1 MPTPSPSPPAAPPS
15 PAAESLQPSPPFQP
29 AQSSSPSPSLSP
41 RGSERSFLH
50 RVVLAYGIAMLFILV
65 LAALWFG
72 AEVFLLLFACA
83 LFAILLYEL
92 SRRMAERLPMRR
104 GVALTIIAL
113 ALAALIGGGGWAL
126 APQIAEQA
134 TELGSVVP
142 DAIERLRAAVAHNA
156 FLRSI
161 LSDLPSAE
169 QIRKQLTAMVPN
181 AGLVFTGVFGALGN
195 AVIVLCVGLYFAAQ
209 PTLYIDGF
217 IKLIPKTRRRRA
229 REVLDAIGD
238 TLARWLVG
246 KVASMIVVGVAT
258 ATGLWALDVPL
269 AMVLGLIAGLL
280 DFIPYIGPLMAGV
293 PAVLIAF
300 SISPELGLYTMLL
313 FLGIQLAEGYLLSPL
328 IEARSVSLPP
338 ALTIAMQML
347 LGALFG
353 MAGIALATPIAAV
366 LSVLVTMLYVQDV
379 LGDSPPKPPDGA

>member
-1 MPTPSPSPPAAPPS
+1 MPPATPP
-15 PAAESLQPSPPFQP
+15 P
-29 AQSSSPSPSLSP
+29 
-41 RGSERSFLH
+41 GSERSFLH
-50 RVVLAYGIAMLFILV
+50 RVVLAYGIGMLFILV
-65 LAALWFG
+65 LAALWYG
-72 AEVFLLLFACA
+72 AEVLLLLFACA

-92 SRRMAERLPMRR
+92 SRRMARRLPMRR
-104 GVALTIIAL
+104 GVALAIVAVV
-113 ALAALIGGGGWAL
+113 LAALMGGGGWAL

-134 TELGSVVP
+134 AELGSVVP
-142 DAIERLRAAVAHNA
+142 DAIERLRAAVAQNP
-156 FLRSI
+156 FLHSI

-181 AGLVFTGVFGALGN
+181 AGLVFSGVFGALGN
-195 AVIVLCVGLYFAAQ
+195 AVIILCVGLYFAAQ
-209 PTLYIDGF
+209 PTLYIEGF
-217 IKLIPKTRRRRA
+217 IKLIPQPRRARA

-246 KVASMIVVGVAT
+246 KAVSMIVVGVAT
-258 ATGLWALDVPL
+258 AAGLWALDVPL

-300 SISPELGLYTMLL
+300 SHSPELGLYTMLL
-313 FLGIQLAEGYLLSPL
+313 FLAIQLAEGYLLSPL

-347 LGALFG
+347 FGALFG
-353 MAGIALATPIAAV
+353 LAGIALATPLAAV
-366 LSVLVTMLYVQDV
+366 LSVLTAMLYVEDV
-379 LGDSPPKPPDGA
+379 LGDAPPKPPDGA

>member
-1 MPTPSPSPPAAPPS
+1 MPPAPP
-15 PAAESLQPSPPFQP
+15 PP
-29 AQSSSPSPSLSP
+29 
-41 RGSERSFLH
+41 GSERSFLH
-50 RVVLAYGIAMLFILV
+50 RVVLAYGIGMMFILV
-65 LAALWFG
+65 LAALWYG
-72 AEVFLLLFACA
+72 AEVLLLLFACA

-92 SRRMAERLPMRR
+92 SRRMAQRLPMRR
-104 GVALTIIAL
+104 GIALTIIAL
-113 ALAALIGGGGWAL
+113 LLAALIGGGGWAL

-134 TELGSVVP
+134 AELGSVVP
-142 DAIERLRAAVAHNA
+142 DAIERLRAAVAQNA
-156 FLRSI
+156 FLHSI

-181 AGLVFTGVFGALGN
+181 AGLVFSGVFGALGN
-195 AVIVLCVGLYFAAQ
+195 AVIILCVGLYFAAQ
-209 PTLYIDGF
+209 PTLYIEGF
-217 IKLIPKTRRRRA
+217 IKLIPQPRRARA

-246 KVASMIVVGVAT
+246 KVVSMIVVGVAT
-258 ATGLWALDVPL
+258 ATGLWALGVPL

-300 SISPELGLYTMLL
+300 SHSPELGLYTVLL

-347 LGALFG
+347 FGALFG
-353 MAGIALATPIAAV
+353 LAGIALATPLAAS
-366 LSVLVTMLYVQDV
+366 LSVLVAMLYVEDV
-379 LGDSPPKPPDGA
+379 LGDSVEAKPPDGA

>member
-1 MPTPSPSPPAAPPS
+1 MPPS
-15 PAAESLQPSPPFQP
+15 PTPP
-29 AQSSSPSPSLSP
+29 
-41 RGSERSFLH
+41 GSERSFLH
-50 RVVLAYGIAMLFILV
+50 RVVLAYGIGMLFILV
-65 LAALWFG
+65 LAALWYG
-72 AEVFLLLFACA
+72 AEVLLLLFACA

-92 SRRMAERLPMRR
+92 SRRMARYLPMRR

-113 ALAALIGGGGWAL
+113 VLAALMGAGGWAL

-134 TELGSVVP
+134 AELGSVVP
-142 DAIERLRAAVAHNA
+142 DAIERLRTAVAQNA

-161 LSDLPSAE
+161 LADLPSAE

-195 AVIVLCVGLYFAAQ
+195 AVIILCVGLYFAAQ

-217 IKLIPKTRRRRA
+217 IKLIPPPRRARA
-229 REVLDAIGD
+229 REVLDVIGD

-246 KVASMIVVGVAT
+246 KAVSMIVVGIAT
-258 ATGLWALDVPL
+258 AAGLWALGVPL
-269 AMVLGLIAGLL
+269 ALVLGLIAGLL

-300 SISPELGLYTMLL
+300 SHSPELGLYTVLL

-347 LGALFG
+347 FGALFG
-353 MAGIALATPIAAV
+353 LAGIALATPLAAT
-366 LSVLVTMLYVQDV
+366 LSVLVAMLYVEDV
-379 LGDSPPKPPDGA
+379 LGDQADSNL

>member
-1 MPTPSPSPPAAPPS
+1 
-15 PAAESLQPSPPFQP
+15 
-29 AQSSSPSPSLSP
+29 
-41 RGSERSFLH
+41 
-50 RVVLAYGIAMLFILV
+50 
-65 LAALWFG
+65 
-72 AEVFLLLFACA
+72 
-83 LFAILLYEL
+83 
-92 SRRMAERLPMRR
+92 
-104 GVALTIIAL
+104 
-113 ALAALIGGGGWAL
+113 
-126 APQIAEQA
+126 
-134 TELGSVVP
+134 
-142 DAIERLRAAVAHNA
+142 
-156 FLRSI
+156 
-161 LSDLPSAE
+161 
-169 QIRKQLTAMVPN
+169 
-181 AGLVFTGVFGALGN
+181 
-195 AVIVLCVGLYFAAQ
+195 
-209 PTLYIDGF
+209 
-217 IKLIPKTRRRRA
+217 
-229 REVLDAIGD
+229 VLDAIGD

-366 LSVLVTMLYVQDV
+366 LSVLVTMLYIQDV

>member
-1 MPTPSPSPPAAPPS
+1 MPPAPP
-15 PAAESLQPSPPFQP
+15 PP
-29 AQSSSPSPSLSP
+29 
-41 RGSERSFLH
+41 GSERSFLH
-50 RVVLAYGIAMLFILV
+50 RVVLAYGIGMLFILA
-65 LAALWFG
+65 LAALWYG
-72 AEVFLLLFACA
+72 AEVLLLLFACA

-92 SRRMAERLPMRR
+92 SRRVAKRLPMRR

-113 ALAALIGGGGWAL
+113 LLAALIAGGGWAL

-142 DAIERLRAAVAHNA
+142 DAIERLRAAVAKNA
-156 FLRSI
+156 FLHSI

-181 AGLVFTGVFGALGN
+181 AGLVFSGVFGALGN
-195 AVIVLCVGLYFAAQ
+195 AVIILCVGLYFAAQ

-217 IKLIPKTRRRRA
+217 IKLIPQPRRARA

-238 TLARWLVG
+238 TLARWLIG
-246 KVASMIVVGVAT
+246 KVVSMIVVGVAT
-258 ATGLWALDVPL
+258 AVGLWALGVPL

-293 PAVLIAF
+293 PAMLIAF
-300 SISPELGLYTMLL
+300 SHSPELGMSTVLL

-347 LGALFG
+347 FGALFG
-353 MAGIALATPIAAV
+353 MAGIALATPLAAT
-366 LSVLVTMLYVQDV
+366 LSVLVAMLYVQDV
-379 LGDSPPKPPDGA
+379 LGDRVKLPGGA

>member
-1 MPTPSPSPPAAPPS
+1 MPPVPPLP
-15 PAAESLQPSPPFQP
+15 
-29 AQSSSPSPSLSP
+29 
-41 RGSERSFLH
+41 GSERSFLH
-50 RVVLAYGIAMLFILV
+50 RVVLAYGIGMMFILV
-65 LAALWFG
+65 LAALWYG
-72 AEVFLLLFACA
+72 AEVLLLLFACA

-92 SRRMAERLPMRR
+92 SRRMAKRLPMRR
-104 GVALTIIAL
+104 GVALAIIAL
-113 ALAALIGGGGWAL
+113 LLAALMGGGGWAL

-134 TELGSVVP
+134 AELGSVVP
-142 DAIERLRAAVAHNA
+142 DAIERLRAAVAQNV
-156 FLRSI
+156 FLHSI

-181 AGLVFTGVFGALGN
+181 AGLVFSGVFGALGN
-195 AVIVLCVGLYFAAQ
+195 AVIILCVGLYFAAQ
-209 PTLYIDGF
+209 PTLYIEGF
-217 IKLIPKTRRRRA
+217 IKLIPQPRRARA

-246 KVASMIVVGVAT
+246 KVVSMIVVGVAT
-258 ATGLWALDVPL
+258 ATGLWALGVPL

-300 SISPELGLYTMLL
+300 SHSPELGLYTVLL

-347 LGALFG
+347 FGALFG
-353 MAGIALATPIAAV
+353 LAGIALATPLAAS
-366 LSVLVTMLYVQDV
+366 LSVLVAMLYVEDV
-379 LGDSPPKPPDGA
+379 LRDSVETKPPDGA